1 VIPPEQ
7 SGEFVARME
16 DVLEVYTRPYDPKRP
31 QVCMDE
37 QPIQLIGETRI
48 PVPARPGQPAR
59 YDYEY
64 VRNGTATIFL
74 ACEPLT
80 GQRQVRVSERRT
92 AVDWA
97 RFIRE
102 MVDTQYSEAERIVL
116 VLDNLNTHT
125 LGSLYEAFPPAEARR
140 LASKLELHYTPA
152 HGSWLDMAE
161 IELSVLTRQCLD
173 RRIPDWDT
181 LEAEVAAWQGR
192 RNGVGAR
199 VRWRF
204 TTADARIK
212 LHRLYPSIIE

>member
-1 VIPPEQ
+1 
-7 SGEFVARME
+7 ME
-16 DVLEVYTRPYDPKRP
+16 DVLEVYTRPYDPKWP

-37 QPIQLIGETRI
+37 QPVQLIGETRI
-48 PVPARPGQPAR
+48 PLPVRPDQPAR

-64 VRNGTATIFL
+64 VRNGVANIFL

-80 GQRQVRVSERRT
+80 GQRQVQVTNRRT

-97 RFIRE
+97 HFICDLVE
-102 MVDTQYSEAERIVL
+102 VHYPEAERIVL
-116 VLDNLNTHT
+116 VMDNLNTHS

-140 LASKLELHYTPA
+140 LASKLEIHYTPA

-161 IELSVLTRQCLD
+161 IELSVLTRQCLN
-173 RRIPDWDT
+173 RRIADRAT
-181 LEAEVAAWQGR
+181 LDAEVAAWQQR
-192 RNGVGAR
+192 RNAAGAP

-212 LHRLYPSIIE
+212 LHRLYPSIME